1 MKEHL
6 ERISRIRQIQT
17 DRDANNVKHKSGTW
31 GMQDRY
37 LEVAPDPILV
47 KGKPVLPLRVPIYER
62 RKPHR

>member
-1 MKEHL
+1 M

-17 DRDANNVKHKSGTW
+17 DRDENLKHHKQGVF

-62 RKPHR
+62 RKHHR

>member
-1 MKEHL
+1 M

-17 DRDANNVKHKSGTW
+17 DRDENLKHHKQGVF

-37 LEVAPDPILV
+37 LEITPDPILV

>member
-1 MKEHL
+1 M

-17 DRDANNVKHKSGTW
+17 DRDENLKHHKGGIA